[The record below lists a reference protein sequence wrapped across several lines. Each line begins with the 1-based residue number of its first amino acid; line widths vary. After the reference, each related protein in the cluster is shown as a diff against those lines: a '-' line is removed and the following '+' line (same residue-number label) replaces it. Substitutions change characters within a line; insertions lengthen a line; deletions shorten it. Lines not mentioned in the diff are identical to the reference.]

1 MEALL
6 SILQLINHMVNHMCH
21 FPMGSGASRLSS
33 SIQEHHD
40 MEELEVNDL
49 KQEIFYSSNIQV
61 CVHRTAQCSLGLCRM
76 MNKML
81 AKIFN
86 TLQYM

>member
-1 MEALL
+1 MKALL
-6 SILQLINHMVNHMCH
+6 SIFQLINHMVNHMCH

-49 KQEIFYSSNIQV
+49 KQEIFYSPNIQV
-61 CVHRTAQCSLGLCRM
+61 SVPHAAQCSVGLC
-76 MNKML
+76 NV
-81 AKIFN
+81 N
-86 TLQYM
+86 VG